1 MISNEVPLEVKYFNL
16 TAKGTSYYLTETS
29 FDVCLEDLE
38 EKVDPKISAKGR
50 RKYYQFET

>member
-29 FDVCLEDLE
+29 YDVCLEDLE